1 MNIKFSALAAGL
13 VFAVSANAIEMTD
26 YKLTESFYDESYVGM
41 NFDLKDGNQDQ
52 TSYNGIF
59 TGDYKAKYNSLPNAW
74 DVNVNGKAN
83 ISRGGSDG
91 DSSEDNY
98 VINASGH
105 YDKYLES
112 YENVFL
118 YGSGEVGFRKLTGVD
133 KANDPFLKIGVGA
146 GYGRMYNATPL
157 AKALRIAED
166 LRDYGIIS
174 ELSDDA
180 LLKLASVIDRESE
193 FRSKHGFIEY
203 KKYWFEAMEEAL
215 KSAGAMKDDTLG
227 AFGIVRIDEILF
239 VERVSPRYHGW
250 LVRAGVGQILSNYDG
265 KSTDPTLDI
274 MFEYG
279 RPIGYMAQ
287 FYNVAKYSTLLSD
300 DIGHTFTNNM
310 SYTYEISNAIDW
322 ENSWNFN
329 YNKSSDTNIE
339 DIYTNRLSST
349 FRFYVANRLSLD
361 ATLALTSVEDDI
373 NDNGNDDLETRFNFG
388 VTYRLK

>member
-52 TSYNGIF
+52 TSYNGVF
-59 TGDYKAKYNSLPNAW
+59 TGDYKAKFNSLPSAW

-118 YGSGEVGFRKLTGVD
+118 YGSAEVGFRKLTGED
-133 KANDPFLKIGVGA
+133 KADDPFLKVGVGA

-174 ELSDDA
+174 ELNDDA

-193 FRSKHGFIEY
+193 FKSKYGLVEY
-203 KKYWFEAMEEAL
+203 KKYWFEAMEESL
-215 KSAGAMKDDTLG
+215 KNAGAMKDDTLG

-239 VERVSPRYHGW
+239 DERVSPRYHGW

-265 KSTDPTLDI
+265 ESTDPTLDI

-279 RPIGYMAQ
+279 KPIGYMAQ
-287 FYNVAKYSTLLSD
+287 FYNVAKYSTILSD
-300 DIGHTFTNNM
+300 DIGHIFTNNM
-310 SYTYEISNAIDW
+310 SYTYEVSNAIDW
-322 ENSWNFN
+322 ENSWNFR
-329 YNKSSDTNIE
+329 YDKSSDTTIE
-339 DIYTNRLSST
+339 DVYTNRLAST
-349 FRFYVANRLSLD
+349 FRFYVANRLSLNT
-361 ATLALTSVEDDI
+361 TLSLTSVEDDI
-373 NDNGNDDLETRFNFG
+373 DNNGNDDLETRVNFG
-388 VTYRLK
+388 ITYRLK